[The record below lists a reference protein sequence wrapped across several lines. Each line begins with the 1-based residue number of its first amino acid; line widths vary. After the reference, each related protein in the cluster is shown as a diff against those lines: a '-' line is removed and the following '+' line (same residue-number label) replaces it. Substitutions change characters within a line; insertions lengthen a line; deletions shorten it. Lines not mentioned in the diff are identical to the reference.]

1 MQLIDLLKII
11 ALNLCIHIAKIKRK
25 ENIIL
30 TQPFMA
36 ISCAQQFVDC
46 VLSNVGWFSARTS
59 LVLSKLIEKRFPLPR
74 DLKSDAMLKIK
85 YNTKES
91 EYNTI

>member
-30 TQPFMA
+30 TQPFMT

-46 VLSNVGWFSARTS
+46 FLSNVGWFSARTS
-59 LVLSKLIEKRFPLPR
+59 LVLSKPIEKRFPHPQGLEKR
-74 DLKSDAMLKIK
+74 RHVE
-85 YNTKES
+85 N
-91 EYNTI
+91 